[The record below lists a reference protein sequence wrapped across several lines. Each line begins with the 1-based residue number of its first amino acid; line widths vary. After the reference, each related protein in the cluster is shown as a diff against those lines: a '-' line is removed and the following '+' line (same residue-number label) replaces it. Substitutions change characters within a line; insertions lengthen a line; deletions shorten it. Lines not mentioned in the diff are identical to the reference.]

1 MKRVDNGSQIAGNLY
16 TDGNPSTGVLGTIVD
31 ASCLN
36 AMQEEIVNVVLDP
49 ASGITTLSQNNASLN
64 QLNTAIKNIIDNRVQ
79 NFDGIMVKNTEASL
93 GSDSTITATT
103 ATASGLAVSYTPIS
117 GANDRYLFGYI
128 DWNVND
134 PDGSAA
140 EGFLD
145 LQYSTD
151 NSNWTTIKTFTR
163 KADLG
168 AGAKEVKVTDQT
180 LGTNASTTSTS
191 YQVTGL
197 NISYSPVNGSNV
209 RYLELGIDTN
219 VTDTDAGSSNQIALE
234 FSTDNSSWSN
244 LRTYTSNQGVGGAT
258 SSTQQVFISDSFRHT
273 TVSATPYYRVT
284 HRANPSTGA
293 GASTVYTGS
302 TLRVRELAEQFVTDN
317 RSPVSFLIK
326 HNNNN
331 ATPYYRIAHRVTSG
345 DQSIIYTGSV
355 LRVMEFS

>member
-36 AMQEEIVNVVLDP
+36 AIQEEIVNVVLDP
-49 ASGITTLSQNNASLN
+49 ASGIGALSQNNASLN

-168 AGAKEVKVTDQT
+168 AGAKEVKVTEIELATD
-180 LGTNASTTSTS
+180 GSTTSTT
-191 YQVTGL
+191 YQPSGL
-197 NISYSPVNGSNV
+197 SISYSPINGANT
-209 RYLELGIDTN
+209 RYIDIQIN
-219 VTDTDAGSSNQIALE
+219 HQATDTDSGASNQIQLQY
-234 FSTDNSSWSN
+234 STDNSTWTALSN
-244 LRTYTSNQGVGGAT
+244 YTMNQGVGGAT
-258 SSTQQVFISDSFRHT
+258 SSTQLLTHYDSHLHNAIT
-273 TVSATPYYRVT
+273 ATPYYRIA
-284 HRANPSTGA
+284 HRANPGTGGGTSTIFG
-293 GASTVYTGS
+293 GS
-302 TLRVRELAEQFVTDN
+302 SIRVRELAEQFVTDN

>member
-36 AMQEEIVNVVLDP
+36 AIQEELVNVVLDP
-49 ASGITTLSQNNASLN
+49 ASGITTLSQNNSNLT
-64 QLNTAIKNIIDNRVQ
+64 QLSTAIKAIIDNKIL
-79 NFDGIMVKNTEASL
+79 NGDGIMVKNTEATL
-93 GSDSTITATT
+93 GTDSTVTATS
-103 ATASGLAVSYTPIS
+103 ATASGLSVAYTPVS
-117 GANDRYLFGYI
+117 GANDRYLFGYM

-140 EGFLD
+140 EAFLD

-168 AGAKEVKVTDQT
+168 AGAKEVKVTEFSLTTD
-180 LGTNASTTSTS
+180 GVTTSTTFQPS
-191 YQVTGL
+191 GMYL
-197 NISYSPVNGSNV
+197 AYSPINGSNV
-209 RYLELGIDTN
+209 RYIDIQVN
-219 VTDTDAGSSNQIALE
+219 HQATDTDAGASNQLQLQY
-234 FSTDNSSWSN
+234 STDNSNWTTISQ
-244 LRTYTSNQGVGGAT
+244 YTMNQGVGGAT
-258 SSTQQVFISDSFRHT
+258 SSTQLLAYYDTQRHSSISN
-273 TVSATPYYRVT
+273 TPYYRVA
-284 HRANPSTGA
+284 HRSNPTVG
-293 GASTVYTGS
+293 GGTSTVYAGS
-302 TLRVRELAEQFVTDN
+302 TLRVREFAEQFVTDN

-355 LRVMEFS
+355 LRVMEFN

>member
-36 AMQEEIVNVVLDP
+36 AIQEELVNVVLDP
-49 ASGITTLSQNNASLN
+49 ASGIGSLSQNNASLN
-64 QLNTAIKNIIDNRVQ
+64 QLNTAIKNIIDNRVT
-79 NFDGIMVKNTEASL
+79 NFDGIMVKNTEATL
-93 GSDSTITATT
+93 GTDSTVTATS
-103 ATASGLAVSYTPIS
+103 ATASGLSVAYTPIS

-163 KADLG
+163 KLDLG
-168 AGAKEVKVTDQT
+168 AGAKEVKVTEQT
-180 LGTNASTTSTS
+180 LGTNASTSSTT
-191 YQVTGL
+191 YQTTGL
-197 NISYSPVNGSNV
+197 AISYSPINGANV
-209 RYLELGIDTN
+209 RYLMIGIDTQ
-219 VTDTDAGSSNQIALE
+219 VTDTDAGASNQIALE
-234 FSTDNSSWSN
+234 YSTDNSTWTN
-244 LRTYTSNQGVGGAT
+244 LRTYTQNQGIGGAT
-258 SSTQQVFISDSFRHT
+258 SSTAQTFISDRFRHVAT
-273 TVSATPYYRVT
+273 TGTPYYRVT

-293 GASTVYTGS
+293 GTSTVYTGS
-302 TLRVRELAEQFVTDN
+302 NLRVLEVAEQFVTDN
-317 RSPVSFLIK
+317 RTATSFLIK